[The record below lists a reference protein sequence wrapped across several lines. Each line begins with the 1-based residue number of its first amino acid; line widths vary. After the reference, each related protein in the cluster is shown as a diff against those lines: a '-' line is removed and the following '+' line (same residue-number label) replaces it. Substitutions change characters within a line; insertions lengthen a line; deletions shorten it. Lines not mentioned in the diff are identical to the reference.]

1 MSSKLPVSAV
11 PGMKQHTVE
20 SESHSSSIIMIT
32 NGNARHRVLVTSDS
46 PERHRQMH
54 HRVIVEVG
62 HSYDEGERNPSN
74 MVTSQP
80 LIQTFGAQN
89 FLLDTPV
96 PLAD

>member
-1 MSSKLPVSAV
+1 
-11 PGMKQHTVE
+11 
-20 SESHSSSIIMIT
+20 
-32 NGNARHRVLVTSDS
+32 
-46 PERHRQMH
+46 MH

-96 PLAD
+96 PQEDLQPKQTQRGNMKLSLAD

>member
-1 MSSKLPVSAV
+1 
-11 PGMKQHTVE
+11 
-20 SESHSSSIIMIT
+20 
-32 NGNARHRVLVTSDS
+32 
-46 PERHRQMH
+46 MH

-89 FLLDTPV
+89 FLLDNPV
-96 PLAD
+96 PQEDLKPKQT